1 MRLSLAT
8 RIFLGFAMV
17 LVTFGAVA
25 LSSVAQLRQSQLEHR
40 LVSQGYLPLSQETAA
55 IDEFQ
60 KTQQKDTER
69 VLEEKN
75 AQTRRSLIRLA
86 RLYSPQVMARKLATA
101 QDRAHDLLELA
112 PRSEAKFI
120 HELEDRFSE
129 LTTRYAS
136 YQSVADRFFRALEVE
151 HPDADAV
158 AEQAAALQQSQDAI
172 GQDMRRLHASLESRI
187 RQRVEE
193 SERRERTT
201 GVFII
206 ALSVLA
212 IAVGLLATGWSVRT
226 LRPVKTLIE
235 GVSRIGQG
243 DYSAQLGVRGDDEI
257 SLLAR
262 EFDAMARS
270 LREREAQLKEKQ
282 EALLRAEQLAAVG
295 RVSAQV
301 AHEVRNPL
309 SSIGL
314 NVELLEDALGR
325 ARFASEA
332 ESNEFKH
339 LLSSVT
345 REVDRLAEITEEYL
359 RMARLPKPALAPED
373 LNEVLTSVLDFSRE
387 ELQRANV
394 AVERA
399 FDPSTPRALADEGQL
414 RQVFLNLVRN
424 SREAM
429 AGDGGKL
436 TIHSRAVNGVVEV
449 VFTDTGHGM
458 TPEVREHIFEPFFTT
473 KEGGTG
479 LGLAVARQILQAH
492 DGTIRCDSKPGGGTT
507 FVVTLPRA

>member
-8 RIFLGFAMV
+8 RIFLGYALV

-40 LVSQGYLPLSQETAA
+40 LVTQGYLPLSQETAA
-55 IDEFQ
+55 IDEFH

-69 VLEEKN
+69 LLEEKN
-75 AQTRRSLIRLA
+75 VDTRRALIRLA
-86 RLYSPQVMARKLATA
+86 RLYSPPIMARKIATG
-101 QDRAHDLLELA
+101 RERTHELLELA
-112 PRSEAKFI
+112 TPSEARFL
-120 HELEDRFSE
+120 HELEDRFDD
-129 LTTRYAS
+129 LKRRYAD
-136 YQSVADRFFRALEVE
+136 YQASADHVFQALEAP
-151 HPDADAV
+151 HPDPTAV
-158 AEQAAALQQSQDAI
+158 AEQAASLKQLQDSI
-172 GQDMRRLHASLESRI
+172 GQDIRRLHASLETRI

-201 GVFII
+201 GVLII

-212 IAVGLLATGWSVRT
+212 IAVGLLATGWSFRT

-314 NVELLEDALGR
+314 NVELLEDALAR
-325 ARFASEA
+325 AKFGSKAEA
-332 ESNEFKH
+332 VEVKDI
-339 LLSSVT
+339 LAAVT

-394 AVERA
+394 KVERA
-399 FDPSTPRALADEGQL
+399 FDVSTPRALADEGQL
-414 RQVFLNLVRN
+414 RQVFMNLVRN

-429 AGDGGKL
+429 AGDGGLL
-436 TIHSRAVNGVVEV
+436 TVQSRAVNGAVEII
-449 VFTDTGHGM
+449 FTDTGRGM
-458 TPEVREHIFEPFFTT
+458 TSAVREHIFEPFFST

-492 DGTIRCDSKPGGGTT
+492 HGSIACDSRPGGGTT